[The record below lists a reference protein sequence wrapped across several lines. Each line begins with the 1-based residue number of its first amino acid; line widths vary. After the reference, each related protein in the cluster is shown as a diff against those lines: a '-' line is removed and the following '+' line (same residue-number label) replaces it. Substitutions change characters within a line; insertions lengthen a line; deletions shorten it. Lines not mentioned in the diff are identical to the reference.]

1 MLLYAALQPA
11 PSRRKSIANPHR
23 DRRAVASREL
33 WEALAARW
41 QILRRHGRDLGGS
54 LILNLLVSRGD
65 DQVVVV
71 RVRWP
76 SVSRARV
83 QDIQAVRDRL
93 DAAGVPCPALAAA
106 RDGAG
111 RVRLPGGSRWD
122 GSSRTTGG

>member
-11 PSRRKSIANPHR
+11 PSRRRSKANPHR

-71 RVRWP
+71 RVP
-76 SVSRARV
+76 LAVGQPGARAGHPGRP
-83 QDIQAVRDRL
+83 
-93 DAAGVPCPALAAA
+93 GPA
-106 RDGAG
+106 
-111 RVRLPGGSRWD
+111 
-122 GSSRTTGG
+122 